1 MGAPSGTGPKHT
13 EVRTMVLVHR
23 LKGEAVFLNADMIES
38 IEARPDTV
46 VVMVDGRTF
55 VLSDSPEEIV
65 ERIRGFRASVLVA
78 ADELRDQVHRH
89 ELTLVPEPEG

>member
-1 MGAPSGTGPKHT
+1 
-13 EVRTMVLVHR
+13 MVLVHR

-78 ADELRDQVHRH
+78 ADELREQVHRR
-89 ELTLVPEPEG
+89 ELALVPDPEG

>member
-1 MGAPSGTGPKHT
+1 
-13 EVRTMVLVHR
+13 MVLVHR

-55 VLSDSPEEIV
+55 VLSDRPEEIV

-78 ADELRDQVHRH
+78 ADELRDQVHRR

>member
-1 MGAPSGTGPKHT
+1 
-13 EVRTMVLVHR
+13 MVLVHR

-55 VLSDSPEEIV
+55 VLSDRPEEIV

-78 ADELRDQVHRH
+78 ADQLRDQVHRR